1 MASLGNFN
9 ADEFENTYTPIPAGK
24 YTAIITASEMKST
37 KAGGQRLALT
47 VEIVEGAAKGRKIF
61 TGLNLVN
68 SNPEAEKIAKTELAN
83 ICRAVGIIHPRDS
96 SELHG
101 KPLLAKVS
109 IKPETTEY
117 PAGNEIKGWEA
128 ISTMAAPESIPTE
141 SSGTA
146 GSTGKK
152 PWEK

>member
-1 MASLGNFN
+1 MANLGNFN

-37 KAGGQRLALT
+37 KAAGGQRLALT
-47 VEIVEGAAKGRKIF
+47 VEIVDGAAKGRKIF

-68 SNPEAEKIAKTELAN
+68 ANPEAEKIAKTELAN

-101 KPLLAKVS
+101 KPLTIKVS
-109 IKPETTEY
+109 IKPETPEF

-128 ISTMAAPESIPTE
+128 VGTVTAQAPIPP
-141 SSGTA
+141 
-146 GSTGKK
+146 TGEKPK
-152 PWEK
+152 PWITK